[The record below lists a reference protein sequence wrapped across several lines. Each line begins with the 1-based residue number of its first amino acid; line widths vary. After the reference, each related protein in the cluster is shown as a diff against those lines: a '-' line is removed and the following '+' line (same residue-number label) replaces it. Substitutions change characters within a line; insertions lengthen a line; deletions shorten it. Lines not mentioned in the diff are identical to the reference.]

1 MREGPQKK
9 VFRGSRKISASII
22 LPEYFFDEGGNV
34 MRFIF
39 IGDVV
44 GKGGRETVKQL
55 VPDLRREYNAQ
66 FVIVNGENSAG
77 GNGLTGSCLRELLH
91 SCDVVTSG
99 DHTWDQKGFDL
110 EIDRFDRMIRPANYH
125 ACQPGKGYGIFDN
138 PAGGKIAVVA
148 LQGKVFMKDSAAC
161 PFETADKILAELPAA
176 VKTIVVDFHAEA
188 TSEKLALASYLDG
201 RVTAVLGTH
210 THVQTA
216 DARVLPGGTAAITDA
231 GMTGADASILGRAI
245 PDVLKKFS
253 SGMPCRLPVVE
264 NGTIR
269 LDGVAVTYD
278 HVSGRASAIE
288 SFSKRFEIQ

>member
-1 MREGPQKK
+1 MLLRTVCRLFAMPMR
-9 VFRGSRKISASII
+9 
-22 LPEYFFDEGGNV
+22 
-34 MRFIF
+34 
-39 IGDVV
+39 
-44 GKGGRETVKQL
+44 
-55 VPDLRREYNAQ
+55 
-66 FVIVNGENSAG
+66 
-77 GNGLTGSCLRELLH
+77 
-91 SCDVVTSG
+91 
-99 DHTWDQKGFDL
+99 
-110 EIDRFDRMIRPANYH
+110 
-125 ACQPGKGYGIFDN
+125 YGIFDN
-138 PAGGKIAVVA
+138 PAGGKIAVIA
-148 LQGKVFMKDSAAC
+148 LQGKVFMKESAGC
-161 PFETADKILAELPAA
+161 PFETADKILAELPAT

-216 DARVLPGGTAAITDA
+216 DARILPGGTAAITDT

-264 NGTIR
+264 SGTIR